1 MAKSTDFD
9 KTHRRNLAAIGT
21 RIDRIFKKATE
32 EAAKI
37 GVNIKS
43 PLPEDRIF
51 SFDDYPETEKQ
62 IKRLLA
68 ALQDSMDVVIANGVR
83 SGWNLANNKND
94 ALCHRVFGDNVGK
107 LTKEQYKR
115 YFSTNGEALDAF
127 LQRKTNGLNLSD
139 RVWRYTQSFKR
150 EIEMGLDLGIRTGSP
165 SAKMARDLKQ
175 YLQHPDKLFRR
186 VRDKHGILRLS
197 QAAREF
203 HPGRGVYRSSYKN
216 ALRLAITETN
226 IAYHTADHLRWQQ
239 MDFVVGIEIR
249 LSGNHTIENA
259 KGQAIRLTD
268 ICDELAG
275 KYPKDFKFV
284 GWHPHCRCQAISIL
298 KTEKEMEEDTQRIL
312 DGKAPMKGSVNA
324 VEGVPAAFSDWVEAH
339 SDRIVQGGNLPN
351 FLRDN
356 KRRVDA
362 ILGMSDNPNVAIKV
376 KVGDKEY
383 TLKGLIAE
391 CRVEPSENGKIY
403 VHPNHG
409 KTELQENLEFARWRA
424 EQFGEEVVLLPN
436 PQHIKSADSYNIT
449 RGVVEEFKRC
459 HQPTIN
465 AVSQEIRKGLKQA
478 KHIIIEPNEDMSV
491 ENMMKA
497 VTSRISNGNY
507 PRSQSLVELRIKI
520 GDYEATYSRADIISK
535 GFKIKPGDFHN
546 VSVSR
551 SQGSS
556 LTSSAGSI
564 SDAKLSKF
572 FGLNKKTPQEIAAE
586 RHAKRTAADVER
598 IQTDWNQSR
607 SSNVLIEH
615 LQKFGDLEWHYGG
628 KLDESSAYK
637 HWERLTTEQRLNV
650 LAKGRFTGMLSSEE
664 DLDFC
669 NLYLKSDKEGMT
681 GILQEKLENVRYG
694 YNMEDENH
702 YVFHFKNGKKIFFS
716 EDLDKPLSKRDL
728 ERLDWV
734 SANSGLSNYRYWCV
748 DEKAKADM
756 MQQMGFIEYR
766 NGRIVAS
773 WNGKDYLG
781 NEIEDKYIGQ
791 GIIEKGKDFIISKR
805 FARLNTHDEVATTL
819 SELLGKRLGYEVEV
833 DVNKDLIDLA
843 TAKGYAT
850 ELERLSRQYM
860 LKQGSLSKV
869 VLGYTPSEP
878 MEFGS
883 VFYNPKESTK
893 KTLSLRKALEERFPD
908 KAINSSRC
916 ERKHITRSIA
926 THEFGHL
933 LYQFREDTNGDVL
946 FEANIRNIY
955 NEYTHELNKLVKQN
969 DYENA
974 APIFIG
980 SYGHNKINDFI
991 AECFQEYINCKR
1003 PTKYALE
1010 VGELIDKW
1018 FKKINSSH

>member
-1 MAKSTDFD
+1 
-9 KTHRRNLAAIGT
+9 
-21 RIDRIFKKATE
+21 
-32 EAAKI
+32 
-37 GVNIKS
+37 
-43 PLPEDRIF
+43 
-51 SFDDYPETEKQ
+51 
-62 IKRLLA
+62 
-68 ALQDSMDVVIANGVR
+68 
-83 SGWNLANNKND
+83 
-94 ALCHRVFGDNVGK
+94 
-107 LTKEQYKR
+107 
-115 YFSTNGEALDAF
+115 
-127 LQRKTNGLNLSD
+127 
-139 RVWRYTQSFKR
+139 
-150 EIEMGLDLGIRTGSP
+150 
-165 SAKMARDLKQ
+165 
-175 YLQHPDKLFRR
+175 
-186 VRDKHGILRLS
+186 
-197 QAAREF
+197 
-203 HPGRGVYRSSYKN
+203 
-216 ALRLAITETN
+216 
-226 IAYHTADHLRWQQ
+226 
-239 MDFVVGIEIR
+239 
-249 LSGNHTIENA
+249 
-259 KGQAIRLTD
+259 
-268 ICDELAG
+268 
-275 KYPKDFKFV
+275 
-284 GWHPHCRCQAISIL
+284 
-298 KTEKEMEEDTQRIL
+298 MEEDTQRIL
-312 DGKAPMKGSVNA
+312 DGKTPTKDSVNA

-339 SDRIVQGGNLPN
+339 SDRIVQGGNLPY

-391 CRVEPSENGKIY
+391 CRVEPTENGKIY
-403 VHPNHG
+403 VHPDHG

-436 PQHIKSADSYNIT
+436 PHGVKSADSYNIT
-449 RGVVEEFKRC
+449 RGVLEEYKRG
-459 HQPTIN
+459 HTASVN
-465 AVSQEIRKGLKQA
+465 AIDRLLRDGAKQA
-478 KHIIIEPNEDMSV
+478 DCVILEIDCDVSPGMVADAMN
-491 ENMMKA
+491 
-497 VTSRISNGNY
+497 SRLKRAGIKEV
-507 PRSQSLVELRIKI
+507 RLKI
-520 GDYEATYSRADIISK
+520 GNAEAVYTRDVIIRD
-535 GFKIKPGDFHN
+535 GFKIKPEDFHN
-546 VSVSR
+546 VSAFRSR
-551 SQGSS
+551 GSS
-556 LTSSAGSI
+556 LEKGVEPGIVANA
-564 SDAKLSKF
+564 DAKLSKL
-572 FGLNKKTPQEIAAE
+572 FGINKKTPQEIAAE

-615 LQKFGDLEWHYGG
+615 LQKFGDLEGHYGG

-669 NLYLKSDKEGMT
+669 NLYLKSDKEVMT

-791 GIIEKGKDFIISKR
+791 GIIEKGKDYIISKR

-933 LYQFREDTNGDVL
+933 LYQFREEVPKQNIL
-946 FEANIRNIY
+946 FESELQRIFY
-955 NEYTHELNKLVKQN
+955 EYRQNVKALIKEDN
-969 DYENA
+969 MEGLA
-974 APIFIG
+974 KIFIG
-980 SYGHNKINDFI
+980 KYGNDRLSEFM
-991 AECFQEYINCKR
+991 AEAFQEYKNCR
-1003 PTKYALE
+1003 HPSKYALE
-1010 VGELIDKW
+1010 IGKLIDTW
-1018 FKKINSSH
+1018 YKK

>member
-197 QAAREF
+197 QEAREF

-312 DGKAPMKGSVNA
+312 DGKAPTKDSVNA

-339 SDRIVQGGNLPN
+339 SDRIVQGGNLPY

-362 ILGMSDNPNVAIKV
+362 ILGMSDNPN
-376 KVGDKEY
+376 
-383 TLKGLIAE
+383 
-391 CRVEPSENGKIY
+391 
-403 VHPNHG
+403 
-409 KTELQENLEFARWRA
+409 
-424 EQFGEEVVLLPN
+424 
-436 PQHIKSADSYNIT
+436 
-449 RGVVEEFKRC
+449 
-459 HQPTIN
+459 
-465 AVSQEIRKGLKQA
+465 
-478 KHIIIEPNEDMSV
+478 
-491 ENMMKA
+491 
-497 VTSRISNGNY
+497 
-507 PRSQSLVELRIKI
+507 
-520 GDYEATYSRADIISK
+520 
-535 GFKIKPGDFHN
+535 
-546 VSVSR
+546 
-551 SQGSS
+551 
-556 LTSSAGSI
+556 
-564 SDAKLSKF
+564 
-572 FGLNKKTPQEIAAE
+572 
-586 RHAKRTAADVER
+586 VER

-615 LQKFGDLEWHYGG
+615 LQKFGDLEGHYGG

-669 NLYLKSDKEGMT
+669 NLYLKSDKEVMT

-766 NGRIVAS
+766 NGHIVAS

-860 LKQGSLSKV
+860 LKQESLSKV

-933 LYQFREDTNGDVL
+933 LYQFREEVPKQNIL
-946 FEANIRNIY
+946 FESELQRIFY
-955 NEYTHELNKLVKQN
+955 EYRQNVKALIKEDN
-969 DYENA
+969 MEGLA
-974 APIFIG
+974 KIFIG
-980 SYGHNKINDFI
+980 KYGNDRLSEFM
-991 AECFQEYINCKR
+991 AEAFQEYKNCR
-1003 PTKYALE
+1003 HPSKYALE
-1010 VGELIDKW
+1010 IGKLIDTW
-1018 FKKINSSH
+1018 YKK

>member
-1 MAKSTDFD
+1 
-9 KTHRRNLAAIGT
+9 
-21 RIDRIFKKATE
+21 
-32 EAAKI
+32 
-37 GVNIKS
+37 
-43 PLPEDRIF
+43 
-51 SFDDYPETEKQ
+51 
-62 IKRLLA
+62 
-68 ALQDSMDVVIANGVR
+68 
-83 SGWNLANNKND
+83 
-94 ALCHRVFGDNVGK
+94 
-107 LTKEQYKR
+107 
-115 YFSTNGEALDAF
+115 
-127 LQRKTNGLNLSD
+127 
-139 RVWRYTQSFKR
+139 
-150 EIEMGLDLGIRTGSP
+150 
-165 SAKMARDLKQ
+165 
-175 YLQHPDKLFRR
+175 
-186 VRDKHGILRLS
+186 
-197 QAAREF
+197 
-203 HPGRGVYRSSYKN
+203 
-216 ALRLAITETN
+216 
-226 IAYHTADHLRWQQ
+226 
-239 MDFVVGIEIR
+239 
-249 LSGNHTIENA
+249 
-259 KGQAIRLTD
+259 
-268 ICDELAG
+268 
-275 KYPKDFKFV
+275 
-284 GWHPHCRCQAISIL
+284 
-298 KTEKEMEEDTQRIL
+298 MEEDTQRIL
-312 DGKAPMKGSVNA
+312 DGKAPTKDSVNA

-339 SDRIVQGGNLPN
+339 SDRIVQGGSLPY

-362 ILGMSDNPNVAIKV
+362 ILGISDNPNVAIKV

-383 TLKGLIAE
+383 TLKGLITE

-403 VHPNHG
+403 VNPNHG

-436 PQHIKSADSYNIT
+436 PHGVKSADSYNIT
-449 RGVVEEFKRC
+449 RGIIEEFKLNAE
-459 HQPTIN
+459 PTIGSIDN
-465 AVSQEIRKGLKQA
+465 LLRSGKKQA
-478 KHIIIEPNEDMSV
+478 DYIILQIESDIS
-491 ENMMKA
+491 KGDLISA
-497 VTSRISNGNY
+497 VRDRVR
-507 PRSQSLVELRIKI
+507 RSKNIKELRIKV
-520 GDYEATYSRADIISK
+520 GDAEAIYLRDEIIK
-535 GFKIKPGDFHN
+535 DDFKIKPGDFHIALA
-546 VSVSR
+546 SR
-551 SQGSS
+551 SGG
-556 LTSSAGSI
+556 LRPAIKEGTST
-564 SDAKLSKF
+564 DAKLSKL
-572 FGLNKKTPQEIAAE
+572 FGINKKTPQEIAAE

-615 LQKFGDLEWHYGG
+615 LQKFGDLEGHYGG

-791 GIIEKGKDFIISKR
+791 GIIEKGKDYIISKR

-933 LYQFREDTNGDVL
+933 LYQFREEVPKQNIL
-946 FEANIRNIY
+946 FESELQRIFY
-955 NEYTHELNKLVKQN
+955 EYRQNVKALIKEDN
-969 DYENA
+969 MEGLA
-974 APIFIG
+974 KIFIG
-980 SYGHNKINDFI
+980 KYGNDRLSEFM
-991 AECFQEYINCKR
+991 AEAFQEYKNCR
-1003 PTKYALE
+1003 HPSKYALE
-1010 VGELIDKW
+1010 IGKLIDTW
-1018 FKKINSSH
+1018 YKK